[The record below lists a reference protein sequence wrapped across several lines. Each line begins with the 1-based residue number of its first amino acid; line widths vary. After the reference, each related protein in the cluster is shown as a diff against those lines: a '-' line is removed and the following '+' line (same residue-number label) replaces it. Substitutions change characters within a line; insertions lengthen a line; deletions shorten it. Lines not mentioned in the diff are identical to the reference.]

1 MSRRRVR
8 YRAMSWFPLLLVV
21 HIALAISLLAPSVL
35 LPFLLRRQRGGAP
48 PGGAIRALMT
58 MQGTGSVVIG
68 IGLALTGTGLVIS
81 LGTEILA
88 KPWLMAALTVYGL
101 NLLLAA
107 FISRPGLRRLI
118 GLANV
123 DAEAWSRQA
132 TRVRYA
138 AYAMAAATLL
148 IGLLMSTKPELW

>member
-1 MSRRRVR
+1 MN
-8 YRAMSWFPLLLVV
+8 WFPILLTAHV
-21 HIALAISLLAPSVL
+21 ILAASLLAPSL
-35 LPFLLRRQRGGAP
+35 ALPFLLRRHPERGGP
-48 PGGAIRALMT
+48 TTLMRMLSA

-88 KPWLMAALTVYGL
+88 KPWLVVALTVYGL

-118 GLANV
+118 GLANA
-123 DAEAWSRQA
+123 DPEGWRRQA

-138 AYAMAAATLL
+138 AYAMAAATAL
-148 IGLLMSTKPELW
+148 IAFLMSTKPELW

>member
-1 MSRRRVR
+1 MN
-8 YRAMSWFPLLLVV
+8 WFPVLLVIHV
-21 HIALAISLLAPSVL
+21 ALAVSLLAPSVL
-35 LPFLLRRQRGGAP
+35 LPFLLRRRVGDAPLGGVIRG
-48 PGGAIRALMT
+48 LMV

-88 KPWLMAALTVYGL
+88 KPWLLVALTIYGL

-118 GLANV
+118 RLANA
-123 DAEAWSRQA
+123 DAEGWGRQA
-132 TRVRYA
+132 TRVRYV
-138 AYAMAAATLL
+138 AYAMAGATLL
-148 IGLLMSTKPELW
+148 IGFLMSTKPELW